1 MKIAQTVTEQCL
13 GYSKKD
19 HRRCRLQRRPG
30 EKTCLIHKHYYT
42 NWFETHTAD
51 EWRTAGKRCR
61 SEIQFQLNHFHVV
74 PPPHILARISTHS
87 LDVWNLFV
95 QFSDE
100 PICLNEECFHLAI
113 KNIVKN
119 LLIMKHTGSDT
130 YRDYIQ
136 NIRNSMDRY
145 LKTPD
150 DCKMVFLKILNCIMS
165 MLALQ
170 FETFRV
176 SIQTLRLVLRILFRK
191 PNGWRQMVFSR
202 ELETLYSLERST
214 YVMMWPDTY
223 ERVFVTKLD
232 PAFSQVLEE
241 MQIKHKQAIQART
254 QVFKEEL
261 VAEVLHPRRIGP
273 LIHQYGIEILDQL

>member
-1 MKIAQTVTEQCL
+1 MKVAQTANEQCL

-42 NWFETHTAD
+42 NWFNTHTVN

-61 SEIQFQLNHFHVV
+61 SEIVFQLRNRHVV
-74 PPPHILARISTHS
+74 PPSHILARIPTHS

-100 PICLNEECFHLAI
+100 PISLNEECFHFAV
-113 KNIVKN
+113 KNIVKS
-119 LLIMKHTGSDT
+119 LLILKHTGSDK

-136 NIRNSMDRY
+136 TIRKSIDIY

-150 DCKMVFLKILNCIMS
+150 DCKMVFLKILNCIMT

-176 SIQTLRLVLRILFRK
+176 SIQTLRLVLRILFLK

-214 YVMMWPDTY
+214 HVIMWPDTY

-232 PAFSQVLEE
+232 PAFSQVFEE
-241 MQIKHKQAIQART
+241 MQNKHKQAIQTR
-254 QVFKEEL
+254 VNILKEDL
-261 VAEVLHPRRIGP
+261 IAAALHPCRIEP
-273 LIHQYGIEILDQL
+273 LIEKYGIEVLDDF